1 MNSQRENMQSENK
14 ITTRAKSTLTAR
26 DNMQTSNN
34 TTVKTKTVL
43 FDSSSVDSYR
53 DAPKFG
59 GKAEGTTFGAKKES
73 QGSDSTKG

>member
-1 MNSQRENMQSENK
+1 
-14 ITTRAKSTLTAR
+14 
-26 DNMQTSNN
+26 MQTSNN

-59 GKAEGTTFGAKKES
+59 GKAKGTTFGAKKES